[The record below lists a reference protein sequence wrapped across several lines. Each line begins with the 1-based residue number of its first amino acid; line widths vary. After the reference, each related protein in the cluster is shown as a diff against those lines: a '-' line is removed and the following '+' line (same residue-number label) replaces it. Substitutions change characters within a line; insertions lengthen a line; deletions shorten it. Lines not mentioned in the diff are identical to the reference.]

1 LKEHNPLGES
11 ISGNVELC
19 VDSERVTP
27 KRCTDLP
34 DCSAIDVLDVKLV
47 SCYNDLGAVSLEC
60 KSGLSDC
67 SISVEDVS
75 ILLPADQTYEAV
87 AAASPTPIS
96 YVYRRSPQEFNP
108 EEILS
113 LGPEPLDPTVIV
125 DPLPPTD
132 GSLTSCTDDD
142 TLESLTCSA
151 AVSGYSCEVE
161 VAPPVDTYSYYDA
174 AYATDSDAFAYATDS
189 YAFSA
194 VTSYSSASS
203 APSATPSFI

>member
-1 LKEHNPLGES
+1 
-11 ISGNVELC
+11 
-19 VDSERVTP
+19 
-27 KRCTDLP
+27 
-34 DCSAIDVLDVKLV
+34 VKLV

-132 GSLTSCTDDD
+132 GSLTDDD

-151 AVSGYSCEVE
+151 TGSGYSCEVE
-161 VAPPVDTYSYYDA
+161 VAPPVDTYSYYDT
-174 AYATDSDAFAYATDS
+174 AYATDSYAFAYTTDS

-203 APSATPSFI
+203 APSATTSFI